1 MLNWKKLTWKHLFLL
16 LLILHLA
23 PLWIF
28 TYFPSQDGPSHTYN
42 AFALKEYHKHEN
54 YTMRDVWKL
63 NITIFPN
70 WLSHITLAALLYI
83 FPPILA
89 EKILLTLAVGLVPI
103 SFFYFLNAVH
113 NRGVLF
119 GWLGFLF
126 SYNYLLFMGFYNFA
140 LSISF
145 FFFSFGYW
153 WKHKDNLRVNH
164 LIVLYLLLLVTYLC
178 HIVSYGLVLL
188 GMSVAATG
196 LWAGEAI
203 AKTWRE
209 RNIGNPAS
217 MLVGFVAGLKPL
229 LRFFLYMVPVYF
241 VLMDY
246 YLQSLKDY
254 QSGNHKGMDWISD
267 YFWGVKSIVYFADRY
282 VDGSHMLWGLAA
294 AIIIFLIFHVWRR
307 QWWLRLTDSFFLLP
321 MLFFIGMFIETTP
334 LFNRLLWASL
344 GTVIVLSGFYCAWKK
359 QWLRTFNSVLLLGL
373 LLTVTVIKT
382 PFDFTDGHFNDYH
395 VLLWIL
401 GTAIVASV
409 IHRIHQRQWFQATDS
424 FLLIAILFTIMFIK
438 APWGFGYGGWIN
450 DRIHLYI
457 PLMLAA
463 WLVPDMRKF
472 LRYGFTGV
480 LVAICL
486 IHLGRSTYDHARL
499 NREIAELTSGVK
511 LIEPHTT
518 FAIRS
523 PDWNKS
529 EALGRV
535 EYVTPFAHSM
545 AFYGLY
551 ADDIGHLANYEA
563 NYNYFPINKFNTES
577 YNGKEDYIIAWAYP
591 AQEKFGD
598 LTPNYD
604 LIYETQNLK
613 LFRRKRAEE
622 PDLSVW
628 SRTPDERLIIHFDM
642 QPNGGATADGHHA
655 IEVNTAYISGKFGW
669 VTQSPHNARQG
680 GKGIA
685 PRARDSVWDIDDAAF
700 KLDLPNGTYRVT
712 NYFNSAEGAVHEV
725 NLLANG
731 KRVIKKLIVPAGNE
745 TIERSYTVIV
755 TEGHL
760 TQVIYTPKKRVLLEG
775 KHNHWVWSGFTVE
788 QLPAKENE
796 K

>member
-42 AFALKEYHKHEN
+42 AFTLKEYHKHEN

-83 FPPILA
+83 FPPILS
-89 EKILLTLAVGLVPI
+89 EKILLTFAVGLVPI

-113 NRGVLF
+113 NRGFLF

-140 LSISF
+140 LSIAF

-188 GMSVAATG
+188 GMSVAATC
-196 LWAGEAI
+196 LWGGEAI

-209 RNIGNPAS
+209 RNVSGPAS

-246 YLQSLKDY
+246 YLQSLKDH
-254 QSGNHKGMDWISD
+254 QSGNHRGTDWISD
-267 YFWGVKSIVYFADRY
+267 YFWGVKSIVYF
-282 VDGSHMLWGLAA
+282 
-294 AIIIFLIFHVWRR
+294 
-307 QWWLRLTDSFFLLP
+307 TDWHIGVHQVLL
-321 MLFFIGMFIETTP
+321 
-334 LFNRLLWASL
+334 S
-344 GTVIVLSGFYCAWKK
+344 VLSLIYRVRRK
-359 QWLRTFNSVLLLGL
+359 
-373 LLTVTVIKT
+373 
-382 PFDFTDGHFNDYH
+382 
-395 VLLWIL
+395 
-401 GTAIVASV
+401 
-409 IHRIHQRQWFQATDS
+409 QWFQASDP
-424 FLLIAILFTIMFIK
+424 FLLIAILFTIMFTK
-438 APWGFGYGGWIN
+438 APWGFGPGGWIN
-450 DRIHLYI
+450 DRIHIYI

-499 NREIAELTSGVK
+499 SREIAELTSGVK
-511 LIEPHTT
+511 LMEPHTT
-518 FAIRS
+518 FSIRS
-523 PDWNKS
+523 PDWHKS

-563 NYNYFPINKFNTES
+563 N
-577 YNGKEDYIIAWAYP
+577 
-591 AQEKFGD
+591 
-598 LTPNYD
+598 
-604 LIYETQNLK
+604 
-613 LFRRKRAEE
+613 
-622 PDLSVW
+622 
-628 SRTPDERLIIHFDM
+628 
-642 QPNGGATADGHHA
+642 
-655 IEVNTAYISGKFGW
+655 
-669 VTQSPHNARQG
+669 
-680 GKGIA
+680 
-685 PRARDSVWDIDDAAF
+685 
-700 KLDLPNGTYRVT
+700 
-712 NYFNSAEGAVHEV
+712 
-725 NLLANG
+725 
-731 KRVIKKLIVPAGNE
+731 
-745 TIERSYTVIV
+745 
-755 TEGHL
+755 
-760 TQVIYTPKKRVLLEG
+760 
-775 KHNHWVWSGFTVE
+775 
-788 QLPAKENE
+788 
-796 K
+796 